1 MGVLGHVRETHRLNI
16 VSSRGKAGLKRLQR
30 GVRWVWDMVAEIIG
44 EEIQAILAVDRVHS
58 GEVGGV
64 DTISKQL
71 HAHAWNHERATFQ
84 DGSSS

>member
-16 VSSRGKAGLKRLQR
+16 VRGRGKAGLKRLQQ
-30 GVRWVWDMVAEIIG
+30 GVRWVRDMVAEIIG

-64 DTISKQL
+64 NTISKQL
-71 HAHAWNHERATFQ
+71 HAHAWNHGRATGI
-84 DGSSS
+84 DRSSS